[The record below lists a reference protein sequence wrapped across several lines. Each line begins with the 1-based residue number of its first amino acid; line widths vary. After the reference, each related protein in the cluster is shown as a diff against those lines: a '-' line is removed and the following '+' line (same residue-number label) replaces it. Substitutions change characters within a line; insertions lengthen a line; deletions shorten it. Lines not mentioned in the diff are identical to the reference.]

1 MSAHPHPTQ
10 RELIRLFIPL
20 ALSGIFFPLARPL
33 INAALARSENPE
45 WALAAFAV
53 ALSVTM
59 PIMSPLFGLRQ
70 VTTALST
77 DKDML
82 NRIRTLT
89 LSLGGLS
96 TFLLLILCI
105 PPIYSFFVEDIMAI
119 PSQIAI
125 IGAPVLLVLAITP
138 ILGVGR
144 GYYQGILV
152 HYKKAGP
159 IGTGALFYVVSIGV
173 VLFIGSRFL
182 SIEGALLAAIALL
195 IGQVFYVLIVALP
208 TFPIIQNKMPALSK
222 AVPDHNRSNKYLI
235 RFFFPLAI
243 STILTA
249 LVDPAIQTGMARAVN
264 PTTSLAA
271 YAIAASLGW
280 LARTPLWNA
289 QQIVISQATDQ
300 HCYEITKK
308 FMIRLGIIS
317 TSIVALIGMP
327 YVSDIIFTALMGV
340 TGHTKALAISGFRWM
355 LPLIF
360 LQTLRSLYHGVL
372 IRQGLTK
379 QIQYASTLKLPAI
392 LVALFLGVWYGQ
404 IEGIYIA
411 IGASFLSEML
421 EILWLHRASNRIEWN
436 NQVTT

>member
-1 MSAHPHPTQ
+1 
-10 RELIRLFIPL
+10 L
-20 ALSGIFFPLARPL
+20 ALSGVFFPLARPM

-53 ALSVTM
+53 ALSITM

-82 NRIRTLT
+82 GRIRTLT

-119 PSQIAI
+119 PTQVAQ
-125 IGAPVLLVLAITP
+125 IGAPVLLVLALTP

-159 IGTGALFYVVSIGV
+159 IGTGALFYVVSIGIIL
-173 VLFIGSRFL
+173 LFGSHFL
-182 SIEGALLAAIALL
+182 SMEGALLAAIASL
-195 IGQVFYVLIVALP
+195 IGQIFYVLIVAIP
-208 TFPIIQNKMPALSK
+208 TFPIIQNQMPALSESI
-222 AVPDHNRSNKYLI
+222 PDHNRTNRYLI
-235 RFFFPLAI
+235 LFFFPLAI
-243 STILTA
+243 STILSA
-249 LVDPAIQTGMARAVN
+249 LVDPALQTGMARSPN

-289 QQIVISQATDQ
+289 QQIVISQAVDKLS
-300 HCYEITKK
+300 YEKTKT
-308 FMIRLGIIS
+308 FMLRLGGIA
-317 TSIVALIGMP
+317 TALVALIGMP
-327 YVSDIIFTALMGV
+327 HISDIVFTTLMGV
-340 TGHTKALAISGFRWM
+340 TGEVKTLSISGFRWM

-372 IRQGLTK
+372 IRQGFTK
-379 QIQYASTLKLPAI
+379 QIQYASMLKLPVI
-392 LVALFLGVWYGQ
+392 LVVLFLGVWYGD

-411 IGASFLSEML
+411 IGASCLSEIL
-421 EILWLHRASNRIEWN
+421 EIFWLHQACNKIVWRN
-436 NQVTT
+436 